1 MNIKNVSVFVFAV
14 CAVLAFSPT
23 AHGQISLG
31 QVDDFSAVSNAG
43 WVEGPSSPNPPV
55 HDIGVGLDGLAGHLQ
70 NISQGFGSNGSRWL
84 TFNSETRW
92 QGDYLSAGVNAILVD
107 FDNRSGNGT
116 AGNFR
121 VAFLGSGGWFISD
134 DFLVAD
140 GTGWQQGVFE
150 LASLSHVP
158 NSGGTGSLTDTLS
171 NVTQIELLSSVSDT
185 PGVGN
190 SGRVQGDPLLAD
202 FRVDNIRAAG
212 QLGDVDLSG
221 VVDFSDIPAFIAV
234 LQAGSM
240 QFEADIEG
248 DGDVDFADIPL
259 FISILQG
266 I

>member
-31 QVDDFSAVSNAG
+31 QVDDFSAVSNGG
-43 WVEGPSSPNPPV
+43 WFEGASSPNQPV
-55 HDIGVGLDGLAGHLQ
+55 HDIGLGPDGVAGHLQ
-70 NISQGFGSNGSRWL
+70 NISDGGGSGGRWL
-84 TFNSETRW
+84 MLNSQPRW
-92 QGDYLSAGVNAILVD
+92 QGDYLSAGVNAILID

-116 AGNFR
+116 DGNYR
-121 VAFLGSGGWFISD
+121 VAFNGIGGWFISD